1 MATSKSQKRSA
12 GSGFEDYLASRKNQV
27 GLLLAILVVVLHIAV
42 GLGPYWAIAAA
53 AAYGAGAVL
62 TPAPKQ
68 KELEAPV
75 MPTPV
80 LLGNSLR
87 ETSDRLFKA
96 LPPAPI
102 VRGAKEL
109 EANVGF
115 VLGEWNRLEATPDH
129 RQTMWNIVQVYYPQ
143 ITETY
148 LEGAAYRDPRA
159 VAVMADSLATLS
171 DAAGRIKQGILD
183 DNLRAM
189 DSQAQYLRSQL
200 GALPGL
206 DDHPAG

>member
-1 MATSKSQKRSA
+1 MATSKSPSSSA
-12 GSGFEDYLASRKNQV
+12 GNGFEDYLASHKNQV
-27 GLLLAILVVVLHIAV
+27 GLLLAILVVVVHIAV

-75 MPTPV
+75 VPTPV
-80 LLGNSLR
+80 LLGDSLR
-87 ETSDRLFKA
+87 KTTGRLFKA
-96 LPPAPI
+96 RPPAAI
-102 VRGAKEL
+102 VRGAQEL

-115 VLGEWNRLEATPDH
+115 VLGEWDRLEATPDH

-143 ITETY
+143 ITDTY

-159 VAVMADSLATLS
+159 VAVMADSLGTLS
-171 DAAGRIKQGILD
+171 SAAGRIKQGILD

-189 DSQAQYLRSQL
+189 DSQAQYLRAQL

-206 DDHPAG
+206 DDNPAG